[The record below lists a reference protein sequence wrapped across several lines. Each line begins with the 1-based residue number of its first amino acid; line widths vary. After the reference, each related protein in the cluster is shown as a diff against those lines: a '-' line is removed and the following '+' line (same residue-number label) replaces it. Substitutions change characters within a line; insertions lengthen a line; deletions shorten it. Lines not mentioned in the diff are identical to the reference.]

1 MTGRSSVLTQAP
13 AVQWV
18 PGGYSPMT
26 ASMLGE
32 VAASVHRPLTKGQ
45 QTSIGAGRL
54 AVHGRLSPFA
64 GRSVGSMASAHRCRE
79 TLHRRAGVGRLL
91 TRHAQRPLHVR
102 LLGDLL
108 DVLDL
113 DAQAAGDAFKPPVPE
128 QQLHGP
134 QRYRRV
140 PTEVSPQLHQGPLLA
155 TTAPTEK
162 SS

>member
-1 MTGRSSVLTQAP
+1 
-13 AVQWV
+13 
-18 PGGYSPMT
+18 
-26 ASMLGE
+26 
-32 VAASVHRPLTKGQ
+32 
-45 QTSIGAGRL
+45 
-54 AVHGRLSPFA
+54 
-64 GRSVGSMASAHRCRE
+64 MASAHRCRE

-113 DAQAAGDAFKPPVPE
+113 DAQEAGDAFKPPVPE